1 MNSLIARTAARA
13 LEPLLLLFS
22 IYLLFAGHNG
32 PGGGFVGGLVA
43 ATAFLLHAL
52 AYDTAS
58 ARRLVGVDPRTLI
71 GVGLLCALM
80 AAVAALFAGA
90 PLLTGIWRE
99 FHVGSA
105 AFTVGTPLLF
115 DVGVY
120 LVVAGVSLLMVLTLA
135 ED

>member
-1 MNSLIARTAARA
+1 VNSLIARTAARA

-52 AYDTAS
+52 THDAAD
-58 ARRLVGVDPRTLI
+58 ARRLMGVEPRTLI
-71 GVGLLCALM
+71 GVGLLCSFL
-80 AAVAALFAGA
+80 AAIVGLFLGR
-90 PLLTGIWRE
+90 PLLTGVWGE
-99 FHVGSA
+99 VPVGSA
-105 AFTVGTPLLF
+105 GFAVGTPLLF
-115 DVGVY
+115 DLGVY
-120 LVVAGVSLLMVLTLA
+120 LVVSGVALLMVLTLA